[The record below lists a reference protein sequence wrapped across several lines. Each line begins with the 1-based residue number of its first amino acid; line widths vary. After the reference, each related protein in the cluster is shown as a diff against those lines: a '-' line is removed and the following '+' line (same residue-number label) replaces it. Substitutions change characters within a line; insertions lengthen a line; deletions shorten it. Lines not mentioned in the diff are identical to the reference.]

1 MLQAKAS
8 KHESIF
14 RVFRVMRRRG
24 RTSAK
29 REERATSRAGIISEG
44 VDAEKERA
52 SASDVRINVR
62 VYAMFAGCIISR
74 SGTASKYGRRL
85 AEVRSKP

>member
-1 MLQAKAS
+1 MI
-8 KHESIF
+8 ERTGRF
-14 RVFRVMRRRG
+14 GGGGGGRG
-24 RTSAK
+24 
-29 REERATSRAGIISEG
+29 ERGGEGGTSRAGIISEG